1 MIQNYIVIH
10 DMIYIFKFEE
20 LNIMTEKYNPKDIAS
35 IINYSKTLENKRLI
49 DVIRESPTIY
59 NIKNKGN
66 LGHIIERDF
75 FGYDINS
82 RREADFIEV
91 NVELKVIP
99 VKEIQKKPNSELYI
113 KRKGLSVKERVVLS
127 IINFNDMI
135 DQSWETTDLHHKL
148 DKILMMFY
156 LYEKDVEP
164 YSLKFLLSELWEP
177 MKEDIPY
184 LKKDWEL
191 IKSKIE
197 DGRAHELSEGD
208 TFFLGA
214 STKGA
219 SKKSLVSQPNSNHL
233 AMQRAYSLK
242 RSYVDHIF
250 NKLLESKESN
260 SSLALDVYENVITTF
275 QKIQYL
281 SVDEL
286 IKKYD
291 LQVNRNAK
299 HFLFM
304 IVSSLF
310 EKLLGITAKEFNDK
324 NVSEI
329 EIKTV
334 LLKRNNIPKES
345 MSFEQISYE
354 EITEGNWE
362 TSEFRSKFENKK
374 LLWVVFK
381 TNETYKNQKDLN
393 LRSIILL
400 DAFYWNMPIE
410 DLDGDV
416 KELWIDTVD
425 KIKQCDFE
433 NFKKI
438 SETKV
443 AHIRPKAKNKN
454 DLSLLSNGLQAP
466 KKSFWLNNQYVGKQ
480 IETKLKIKGN
490 LFY

>member
-1 MIQNYIVIH
+1 
-10 DMIYIFKFEE
+10 
-20 LNIMTEKYNPKDIAS
+20 MTANYNPKDIAS
-35 IINYSKTLENKRLI
+35 IISYSKTLENKRLI
-49 DVIRESPTIY
+49 DIIHESPTAY

-82 RREADFIEV
+82 RKEADFIEV
-91 NVELKVIP
+91 DVELKVIP
-99 VKEIQKKPNSELYI
+99 VKEIKKKPNSDLYI

-127 IINFNDMI
+127 VINYTDIIAH
-135 DQSWETTDLHHKL
+135 SWETTDLHHKL

-156 LYEKDVEP
+156 LHEKDVEP
-164 YSLKFLLSELWEP
+164 YKLKFLLSELWEP
-177 MKEDIPY
+177 MQKDLPY
-184 LKKDWEL
+184 LRKDWEL

-208 TFFLGA
+208 TFLLGA

-219 SKKSLVSQPNSNHL
+219 SKKSLVSQPNSNNL

-250 NKLLESKESN
+250 NNLMESRESN
-260 SSLALDVYENVITTF
+260 SSLPLDVYENIIKTF
-275 QKIQYL
+275 NRVQYL
-281 SVDEL
+281 SVEEL
-286 IKKYD
+286 IESYD
-291 LQVNRNAK
+291 LSVNRNAK

-324 NVSEI
+324 NVAEI

-334 LLKRNNIPKES
+334 LLKSNNIPKES
-345 MSFEQISYE
+345 MSFEQISYDDIIE
-354 EITEGNWE
+354 DDWE

-381 TNETYKNQKDLN
+381 TNETYQKQKDLK
-393 LRSIILL
+393 LSSIVLL
-400 DAFYWNMPIE
+400 DAFYWNMPNE
-410 DLDGDV
+410 DLDNDV
-416 KELWIDTVD
+416 KDLWLDTVE
-425 KIKQCDFE
+425 KIKQYDFN

-454 DLSLLSNGLQAP
+454 DLSSVGNGLQAP
-466 KKSFWLNNQYVGKQ
+466 KKSFWLNSQYVAKQ
-480 IETKLKIKGN
+480 IEVKLKNKGN
-490 LFY
+490 RYY